1 MDNKAFFKIGYGL
14 YLLSSSDGQRDNAC
28 VINTLLQVT
37 SNPCLVTIA
46 VNKQN
51 LTHDMI
57 VKNGKFN
64 VSLLTESAPFEI
76 FKQFGYQSG
85 RTTDKL
91 AGRTLKRS
99 PNGLVYFEDHVNAW
113 LSGKVISSTDLP
125 THTLF
130 LAEVTDA
137 EVLSDEESVTYSYY
151 QRKIKPMPAETSVK
165 KGYRCKICGYIYEGE
180 TLPDDYVCPICKHG
194 AADFEKL

>member
-1 MDNKAFFKIGYGL
+1 MDNKALFKIGYGL
-14 YLLSSSDGQRDNAC
+14 YLLSVLDNGRDNAC
-28 VINTLLQVT
+28 VTNTLIQVT
-37 SNPCLVTIA
+37 SSPCLVTIA

-57 VKNGKFN
+57 LSSGKFN
-64 VSLLTESAPFEI
+64 VSMLTESAPFDI

-85 RTTDKL
+85 RNVDKF

-99 PNGLVYFEDHVNAW
+99 PNGLVYFDENVNAW

-137 EVLSDEESVTYSYY
+137 EVLNDEESVTYSYY
-151 QRKIKPMPAETSVK
+151 QKHIKPAPTSVSNK
-165 KGYRCKICGYIYEGE
+165 KGYRCKICGYIYESDV
-180 TLPDDYVCPICKHG
+180 LPPDFVCPICKHG